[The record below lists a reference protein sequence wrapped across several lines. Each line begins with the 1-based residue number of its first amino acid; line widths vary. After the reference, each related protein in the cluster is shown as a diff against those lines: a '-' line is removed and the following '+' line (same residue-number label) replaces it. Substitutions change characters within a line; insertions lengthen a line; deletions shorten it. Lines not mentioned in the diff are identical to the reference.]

1 MLIGT
6 KSAIVWK
13 KNLKANL
20 SAIKKKKKKLK
31 SKMKSYLDETT
42 HFHGKKILK

>member
-20 SAIKKKKKKLK
+20 STVKKILK
-31 SKMKSYLDETT
+31 SKIRSSVDETT
-42 HFHGKKILK
+42 HFHGKKKS